1 MVFCEVMWCFVF
13 PSWSLLFVL
22 LMLFSVVYNINS
34 VVTPDGFLTK
44 LRGSRAAQARLSVMP
59 RCLAMPRPVKASSS
73 KPSLSSTPISG
84 NDLGKNSGNNLLPSV
99 LKRPRCRR
107 GLSVT
112 FFKATPSLFEERLTE
127 SRYVFAWIQFIYFLA
142 LSFTFSHT
150 HTHEPNSWALLHHLH
165 RNREVVFCVISW
177 LGCRYFLAIIIF

>member
-1 MVFCEVMWCFVF
+1 MFICCVQYKQCCHPRWFPHQIARQQSSTGAAFCE
-13 PSWSLLFVL
+13 
-22 LMLFSVVYNINS
+22 
-34 VVTPDGFLTK
+34 
-44 LRGSRAAQARLSVMP
+44 MP
-59 RCLAMPRPVKASSS
+59 RCLAMPRPLRASS

-150 HTHEPNSWALLHHLH
+150 HTHEPNS
-165 RNREVVFCVISW
+165 
-177 LGCRYFLAIIIF
+177 

>member
-1 MVFCEVMWCFVF
+1 MLCFSFLVFAFCIVNAILCCVQYKQCCHPRWFPHQIARQQSSTGAAFCE
-13 PSWSLLFVL
+13 
-22 LMLFSVVYNINS
+22 
-34 VVTPDGFLTK
+34 
-44 LRGSRAAQARLSVMP
+44 MP
-59 RCLAMPRPVKASSS
+59 RCLAMPRPLRASS

-142 LSFTFSHT
+142 QSFTFSHT
-150 HTHEPNSWALLHHLH
+150 HTHEPNS
-165 RNREVVFCVISW
+165 
-177 LGCRYFLAIIIF
+177 

>member
-1 MVFCEVMWCFVF
+1 MFFSQPFFFVLQMFFCCVQYKQCCHPRWFPHQIARQQSSTGAAFCE
-13 PSWSLLFVL
+13 
-22 LMLFSVVYNINS
+22 
-34 VVTPDGFLTK
+34 
-44 LRGSRAAQARLSVMP
+44 MP

-150 HTHEPNSWALLHHLH
+150 HTHEPNS
-165 RNREVVFCVISW
+165 
-177 LGCRYFLAIIIF
+177 